1 MVQKL
6 SRDICKYKM
15 IYILLW
21 PVVVNEI
28 VLTDTIRPKYTVSHK
43 NVMNN
48 LVENVRIVEC

>member
-1 MVQKL
+1 
-6 SRDICKYKM
+6 M